1 MCGRFALS
9 ATTKDIEKLKP
20 GFVPAADFQPRYNI
34 APTQDIFVSLN
45 DGKYEISTAKWGLIP
60 FWAKDASIGNKMIN
74 ARSETLLQKASF
86 KNPFKKKRCL
96 IFADAFYEWKK
107 IPGEKT
113 KVPYL
118 IKMKSGVPFT
128 IAGLWDTWKSPEE
141 TVVSAT
147 IITTGPNA
155 LMEEIH
161 NRMPVIINEA
171 SRELWLTQ
179 DDKFL
184 DDIQN
189 LLVPYPEDEMEAY
202 PVSTKVNS
210 PANDLPEIMERA

>member
-9 ATTKDIEKLKP
+9 TTTKDIEKLKP
-20 GFVPAADFQPRYNI
+20 GFVPAVDFGPRYNI
-34 APTQDIFVSLN
+34 APSQNIAVCLN
-45 DGKYEISTAKWGLIP
+45 NEKFEISMAKWGLIP
-60 FWAKDASIGNKMIN
+60 FWTKDASIGNKMIN
-74 ARSETLLQKASF
+74 ARSETLLEKASF

-96 IFADAFYEWKK
+96 IFAEAFYEWKK

-118 IKMKSGVPFT
+118 IKMKSGAPFT
-128 IAGLWDTWKSPEE
+128 FGGLWDKWKSPDEPL
-141 TVVSAT
+141 TSTT
-147 IITTGPNA
+147 IITTTPNK

-161 NRMPVIINEA
+161 NRMPVIIPEDK
-171 SRELWLTQ
+171 REMWLTP

-184 DDIQN
+184 SEIQN
-189 LLVPYPEDEMEAY
+189 LLVPYSDDEMEAF

-210 PANDLPEIMERA
+210 PANDFPEIMERA